1 MLQLL
6 DGFDYGNMAVNDNWY
21 VNISSP
27 TVVITFKRDV
37 GVQWNA
43 NDITVSIHMKSLNV
57 QKIIIILKNQSKQK
71 LTVLKMWGN
80 KA

>member
-21 VNISSP
+21 VNILSP
-27 TVVITFKRDV
+27 TVVITFKHDV

-43 NDITVSIHMKSLNV
+43 NDITVNSYEIPINV